1 MSEGNDFALVPKRL
15 SAVEKAAPGAKRR
28 MSGIM
33 AETLALAEAKSL
45 VKLSPNKSPL
55 LESWC
60 QKGESCVKR
69 RNTGRGVPQDHV
81 EAAKW
86 FRMAAEKGHAWGQ
99 YRLGEF
105 YRTGLNSYY
114 VDTTPDVLL
123 RDRIEAEK
131 WLRKAAEQG
140 LAEAQFSLARCYM
153 RVDWVSKDDQEAL
166 RWLNKA
172 AEQGLAES
180 QNFLARFYMAGRGV
194 PQDYHEAIRWLTKA
208 AEQNH
213 RNAKV
218 RIAECYQALGNLVE
232 AFKWLMLASDQDNLW
247 KEDLNSLRPLLTKE
261 QIAEAEK
268 RYRQFQ
274 SSKK

>member
-1 MSEGNDFALVPKRL
+1 
-15 SAVEKAAPGAKRR
+15 
-28 MSGIM
+28 
-33 AETLALAEAKSL
+33 
-45 VKLSPNKSPL
+45 
-55 LESWC
+55 
-60 QKGESCVKR
+60 
-69 RNTGRGVPQDHV
+69 
-81 EAAKW
+81 
-86 FRMAAEKGHAWGQ
+86 
-99 YRLGEF
+99 
-105 YRTGLNSYY
+105 
-114 VDTTPDVLL
+114 
-123 RDRIEAEK
+123 
-131 WLRKAAEQG
+131 
-140 LAEAQFSLARCYM
+140 
-153 RVDWVSKDDQEAL
+153 
-166 RWLNKA
+166 
-172 AEQGLAES
+172 
-180 QNFLARFYMAGRGV
+180 MAGRGV